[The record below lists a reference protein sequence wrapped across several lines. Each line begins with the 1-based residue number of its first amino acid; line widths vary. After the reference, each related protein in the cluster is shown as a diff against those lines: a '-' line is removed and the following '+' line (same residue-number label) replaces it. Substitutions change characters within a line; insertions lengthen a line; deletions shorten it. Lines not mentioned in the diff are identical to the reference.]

1 MRPATWRPGRF
12 KRCFESLAA
21 QRGDDW
27 GAVIVDDAS
36 TNGFGDYAGML
47 TAEYADRV
55 TLVRNETRRGGLYNT
70 WNAITGYCVDPE
82 TVIITLDADDALIGD
97 GVLERLRAEYDD
109 GADATVGSML
119 RLDKEAC
126 YPVNLANPRWW
137 DSNVWQHLRT
147 FRKRLFDAIVVE
159 DLKLDGQWIDIATD
173 WAFMIPIVE
182 MASSPRHIPDP
193 LYLYEPA
200 VAQGRGKQTGK

>member
-1 MRPATWRPGRF
+1 MIGRH
-12 KRCFESLAA
+12 E
-21 QRGDDW
+21 DW

-36 TNGFGDYAGML
+36 TNGFG
-47 TAEYADRV
+47 EYAAMLAADCRHRI
-55 TLVRNETRRGGLYNT
+55 TLIRNETRRGGLYNT
-70 WNAITGYCVDPE
+70 WNAISRHCDDPE

-97 GVLERLRAEYDD
+97 SVLERLRTEYDG

-119 RLDKEAC
+119 RLDKEAR
-126 YPVNLANPRWW
+126 YPVNFDNPRWW

-147 FRKRLFDAIVVE
+147 FKKRMFDAIAAE
-159 DLKLDGQWIDIATD
+159 DLKLDGQWIDPATD
-173 WAFMIPIVE
+173 WAFMVPIVE

-200 VAQGRGKQTGK
+200 APKDTENQRERDAIIARILKKPPYSRLR